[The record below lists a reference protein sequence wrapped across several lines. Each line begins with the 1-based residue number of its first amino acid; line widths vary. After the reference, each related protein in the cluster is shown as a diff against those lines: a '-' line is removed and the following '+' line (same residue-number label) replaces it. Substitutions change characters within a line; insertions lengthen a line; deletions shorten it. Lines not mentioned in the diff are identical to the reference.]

1 MSAKKRRKRAQGTPT
16 EPRPEE
22 HCSVCGITVSKET
35 AIVVKNIVYCLDA
48 KCRPDLAA
56 LTGSPPELPPAPP
69 PPDRSIRRLIVHSS
83 VTIALCAVV
92 FTMWIFR
99 EMSGLKS
106 ENHLLRSSR
115 LALIEQLKV
124 SNYELRQQTDT
135 VLQTPPIDPI
145 LPVEKNIN
153 HMPRHIPSLQR
164 QPTISHAPSN
174 TTAHHFV
181 NGSVTGRTVALT
193 FDGGSQANVA
203 ETILDTLR
211 SRSVKAT
218 MFLTGHFIR
227 RYPDV
232 TQQIVAAGHPCGNH
246 TLTHPHLT
254 TYATDRTNTTL
265 PDINASRLTGELHR
279 ANELFQRTTGVH
291 FAPIWRSPYGE
302 YNSKLCRWAWEA
314 GYLHIGWRQGRTWL
328 LGLDSNDW
336 VPDSTTPGF
345 HTPEAFFDKVVHLAR
360 LQPDGISGGIILM
373 HLGTERSDPAMQVHR
388 VLGNLIDTLRAEGYR
403 FVTIPE
409 MVADA
414 GIDLS
419 AIARIQPLP

>member
-1 MSAKKRRKRAQGTPT
+1 MSAKKRRKRVQSTPT
-16 EPRPEE
+16 EPRPQE
-22 HCSVCGITVSKET
+22 HCSVCGTTVSKET
-35 AIVVKNIVYCLDA
+35 AIVVKNIVYCLDP

-56 LTGSPPELPPAPP
+56 LTGSPPEVPPALP
-69 PPDRSIRRLIVHSS
+69 PPDRSVRRLIVHSS
-83 VTIALCAVV
+83 ITIALCAVV

-99 EMSGLKS
+99 EMSELKR

-115 LALIEQLKV
+115 SALIEQLKV
-124 SNYELRQQTDT
+124 SNYELRMRTDT
-135 VLQTPPIDPI
+135 ALQTSQITPI
-145 LPVEKNIN
+145 LPTEKSAE
-153 HMPRHIPSLQR
+153 HVPRHTTSSIR
-164 QPTISHAPSN
+164 QPTISLAPS
-174 TTAHHFV
+174 TTVAHHFV
-181 NGSVTGRTVALT
+181 NGSATGRTVALT

-203 ETILDTLR
+203 EAILDTLR

-232 TQQIVAAGHPCGNH
+232 TRHIVADSHPCGNH

-254 TYATDRTNTTL
+254 AYATDRTNTTL
-265 PDINASRLTGELHR
+265 PAIDAARLTGELHR
-279 ANELFQRTTGVH
+279 ADDIFFRTTGTH

-302 YNSKLCRWAWEA
+302 YNRELCRWAWEA
-314 GYLHIGWRQGRTWL
+314 GYLHISWRQGRTWL

-360 LQPDGISGGIILM
+360 LQPDGINGGIILM
-373 HLGTERSDPAMQVHR
+373 HLGTERRDPTMQVHR
-388 VLGNLIDTLRAEGYR
+388 VLGNLIDTLRTEGYR
-403 FVTIPE
+403 FVTVPE
-409 MVADA
+409 MTADA

-419 AIARIQPLP
+419 AITRIPPLP